1 MAPRELLHSTSR
13 DWVPAEPHAV
23 AEQTPHCDVYH
34 AYVSHVGTEHVV
46 DADGFVFATHLL
58 VSAVV
63 LAELLHDTS
72 RVCAPFEPHVA
83 PEDVLHD
90 DHAPSCH
97 E

>member
-34 AYVSHVGTEHVV
+34 ACVSHTGTEHVV
-46 DADGFVFATHLL
+46 DAGDFLIVTHLL

-72 RVCAPFEPHVA
+72 RVCTPSEPHVA
-83 PEDVLHD
+83 PEVVLHD
-90 DHAPSCH
+90 DHVPSCH